1 MGRQLHI
8 PFAECLRVESNFDEQ
23 NKFFGEQFHVKYFKY
38 RIRRQFQDVSDIQ
51 MGWFHA

>member
-1 MGRQLHI
+1 MDRQLRI

-23 NKFFGEQFHVKYFKY
+23 NKFFGEQF
-38 RIRRQFQDVSDIQ
+38 QVSDIQ